1 MSPNA
6 NPPDVCQPRPIGAST
21 GRSMLAS
28 AAEAACA
35 ATGAGIVGSPGRRR
49 FAAGLKGKLAAFF
62 VAVALLGGYLVSP
75 LASAYAIRDAVA
87 SGDSDYLR
95 QRVDWPSVKETLKVS
110 MASYALGAPGEDLV
124 TGASEA
130 AAATKPGLWQR
141 IKREYGRRVVD
152 GMVESYVTPE
162 SLPKLF
168 SYRESYHETVGS
180 QPVEPEAI
188 TLADKIAREWRRLK
202 RAEFLSPT
210 RFAVEVQDRYTPGKS
225 IAGILELRGSASGI
239 GWHLVSLE
247 VKGKRTQGSAA
258 KAVTR
263 AWTAMKQA
271 ALPVTAR

>member
-1 MSPNA
+1 MSGTTDAPIT
-6 NPPDVCQPRPIGAST
+6 CRPCP
-21 GRSMLAS
+21 MLAS
-28 AAEAACA
+28 AADVACA
-35 ATGAGIVGSPGRRR
+35 ATGAGILSPRRR
-49 FAAGLKGKLAAFF
+49 GRFTAGLGGKVAAFF
-62 VAVALLGGYLVSP
+62 VAVFLLGGYLVSP

-87 SGDSDYLR
+87 TGDSGYLR
-95 QRVDWPSVKETLKVS
+95 DRIDWPSVKQTLKTS
-110 MASYALGAPGEDLV
+110 MTTYALGAPGEDLV

-130 AAATKPGLWQR
+130 ATVAKPGLWQR

-168 SYRESYHETVGS
+168 AYRESYHDTVGS
-180 QPVEPEAI
+180 EPVEPEAK
-188 TLADKIAREWRRLK
+188 TWPEKIAREWRRLK

-225 IAGILELRGSASGI
+225 IAGILELRGSAGGI

-247 VKGKRTQGSAA
+247 VKGRRAQGNAA